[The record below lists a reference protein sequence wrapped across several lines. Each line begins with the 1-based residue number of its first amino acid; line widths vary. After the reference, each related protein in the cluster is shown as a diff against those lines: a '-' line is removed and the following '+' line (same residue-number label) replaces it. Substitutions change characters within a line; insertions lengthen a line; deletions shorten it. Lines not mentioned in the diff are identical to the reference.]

1 MHFSLSRFSTC
12 PAFQTISQLII
23 AMTEQY
29 SLSTIS
35 SMLNNNAPPFDVT
48 DFKLKTFQ
56 DPSSVTAAN
65 DVPTNIDPDDKKLLR
80 KLDFYLIPTMTVL
93 YLLSFLDRVNIGQ
106 AKLNGLTETLSLS
119 SIQYNTC
126 LSVFFITYILFEIP
140 SNLALKVFRPSRWI
154 PIIMI
159 FWGLVTTF
167 IGYVN
172 SYSVLLVCRL
182 LLGAAESGL
191 FPG

>member
-1 MHFSLSRFSTC
+1 
-12 PAFQTISQLII
+12 
-23 AMTEQY
+23 MTEQH

-35 SMLNNNAPPFDVT
+35 PILHNNDPSLNVT
-48 DFKLKTFQ
+48 DFKLKKMQ
-56 DPSSVTAAN
+56 DTTSVTVAN
-65 DVPTNIDPDDKKLLR
+65 DVPTNTDPDDKKLLR

-106 AKLNGLTETLSLS
+106 AKLNGLTETLALS
-119 SIQYNTC
+119 SVKYNTC

-167 IGYVN
+167 IGYID
-172 SYSVLLVCRL
+172 SYSALLVCRL

>member
-1 MHFSLSRFSTC
+1 MSH
-12 PAFQTISQLII
+12 LII
-23 AMTEQY
+23 VMTDQY
-29 SLSTIS
+29 PLPTIS
-35 SMLNNNAPPFDVT
+35 STVKSNDSALSALEV
-48 DFKLKTFQ
+48 KLKHDQ
-56 DPSSVTAAN
+56 DSS
-65 DVPTNIDPDDKKLLR
+65 NIDVGNGALTTTDPTDKKLLR
-80 KLDFYLIPTMTVL
+80 KLDLHLIPTMTLL

-119 SIQYNTC
+119 SVQYNTC

-154 PIIMI
+154 PVIMI
-159 FWGLVTTF
+159 VWGLVTTF

-172 SYSVLLVCRL
+172 SYSALLVCRL